1 MKIDFRGSQ
10 IIATVDD
17 KTFTA
22 THDYI
27 AEEKLSLG
35 LGGDSGG
42 PEGEKAGALEFRKL
56 KISVSLKLSPGNLVP
71 SHNGKMAEAALPAG
85 PIGGMPEQ
93 QTTRR
98 RQKGSPRTF

>member
-1 MKIDFRGSQ
+1 MEVCGTHTAAIARYGIRDVLPANVELLSRPHALAVGQWHRVKIEFRGPR

-17 KTFTA
+17 MAFTA
-22 THDYI
+22 THDCI

-56 KISVSLKLSPGNLVP
+56 RIDSKP
-71 SHNGKMAEAALPAG
+71 
-85 PIGGMPEQ
+85 
-93 QTTRR
+93 
-98 RQKGSPRTF
+98 